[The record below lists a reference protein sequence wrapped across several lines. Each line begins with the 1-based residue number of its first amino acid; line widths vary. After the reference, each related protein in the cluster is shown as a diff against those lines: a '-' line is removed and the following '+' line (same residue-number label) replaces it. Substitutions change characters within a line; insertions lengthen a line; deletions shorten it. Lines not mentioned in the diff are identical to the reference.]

1 MDIDSEHLG
10 IPDTT
15 YDAVVT
21 MSSVRFAEIVRD
33 LQVMNDSGKY
43 FFYISHHH
51 HSNLWSI
58 VTIEC
63 TKEGIKFGNEGEI
76 AKGCVTLKANSMIDN
91 VSGMGHFC

>member
-1 MDIDSEHLG
+1 MLIMSFHSIDSDKISEYDLKLMDIDSEHLG

-43 FFYISHHH
+43 FFYISHHQ
-51 HSNLWSI
+51 S
-58 VTIEC
+58 
-63 TKEGIKFGNEGEI
+63 F
-76 AKGCVTLKANSMIDN
+76 
-91 VSGMGHFC
+91 

>member
-21 MSSVRFAEIVRD
+21 MSSARFAEIVRD

-43 FFYISHHH
+43 
-51 HSNLWSI
+51 W
-58 VTIEC
+58 
-63 TKEGIKFGNEGEI
+63 
-76 AKGCVTLKANSMIDN
+76 
-91 VSGMGHFC
+91 